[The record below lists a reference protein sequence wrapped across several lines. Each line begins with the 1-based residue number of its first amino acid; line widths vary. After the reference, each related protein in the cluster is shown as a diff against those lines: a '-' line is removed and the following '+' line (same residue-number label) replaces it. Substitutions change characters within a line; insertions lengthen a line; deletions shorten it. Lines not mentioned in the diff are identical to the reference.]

1 MPSAKT
7 HDRVTLLLA
16 PPAFAATWAVTQSP
30 VIATAVTAGW
40 LFGGLMFGPDLDTQ
54 SKAYQRWGPL
64 RVLWYPYK
72 VIFRHRSR
80 LSHGLLLGTAVRVLY
95 FTAALTLFIAAVLYG
110 HNVWLLHQSTT
121 LRESLR
127 EATLHVWEWL
137 RAVDRTLL
145 IAFLL
150 GSWGGA
156 ASHTLTDWAVT
167 VWRET
172 IKML

>member
-1 MPSAKT
+1 MPAAKT
-7 HDRVTLLLA
+7 HDRITILLA
-16 PPAFAATWAVTQSP
+16 PPTFTAAWAVTQSP
-30 VIATAVTAGW
+30 AVATAVTAGL

-72 VIFRHRSR
+72 VVFKHRSR
-80 LSHGLLLGTAVRVLY
+80 FSHGLLFGTAVRVLY
-95 FTAALTLFIAAVLYG
+95 FTVVLTLFIAAIMYA

-121 LRESLR
+121 IKDSLR
-127 EATLHVWEWL
+127 EATERVFDWFVS
-137 RAVDRTLL
+137 VDHTLL
-145 IAFLL
+145 ISFLI
-150 GSWGGA
+150 GSWWGA

-172 IKML
+172 VKML